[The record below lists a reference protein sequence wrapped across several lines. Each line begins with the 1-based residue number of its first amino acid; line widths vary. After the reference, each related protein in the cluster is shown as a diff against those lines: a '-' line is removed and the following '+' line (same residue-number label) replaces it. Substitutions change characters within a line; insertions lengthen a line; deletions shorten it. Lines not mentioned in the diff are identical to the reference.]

1 MGRSSWFLSHPAS
14 GTLDVGHFG
23 RPTALSSS
31 VLSVIPEDGG
41 KLAGEWFVVCMY
53 PVRGLVRLV
62 PDACG
67 AQLLLTGLRAETFCE
82 HEEGSDVSKT
92 TPRPSVLILLCF
104 VLGKSFFG
112 KSHF

>member
-1 MGRSSWFLSHPAS
+1 MSHPAS

-41 KLAGEWFVVCMY
+41 KLVGEWFVVCMY
-53 PVRGLVRLV
+53 PVRGLVRVV
-62 PDACG
+62 PGACG
-67 AQLLLTGLRAETFCE
+67 AQLFLTGLRAETFCE
-82 HEEGSDVSKT
+82 HEGSTDVSKT
-92 TPRPSVLILLCF
+92 TPRPVLILLCF